1 LNRINAINYY
11 SPTIF
16 RAIGFTGTSVGLLA
30 TGVYGLVKMASCFI
44 FVAFFVDKVG
54 RRIPLLLGSVG
65 AGIAM
70 FFIGIYVAVSHSLTV
85 APPKD
90 AGANAALA
98 MVYIYAI
105 FYGFSWNG
113 IPWLYTSEIL
123 PTRVRTLGMATGV
136 CIQWLSQF
144 VVVYSLPYMIRGI
157 GYGTFI
163 FFGTC
168 TVVAFFFA
176 LLFVP
181 ETKGVTLEDM
191 DLIFGK
197 DVSVFAGK
205 ARRNYAAM
213 RSDPDR
219 IVYSTEINK
228 NDETEV
234 ERI

>member
-1 LNRINAINYY
+1 MTRINAINYY

-30 TGVYGLVKMASCFI
+30 TGIYGLVKMGSCFI
-44 FVAFFVDKVG
+44 FVVFFVDKVG
-54 RRIPLLLGSVG
+54 RRLPLLVGSVG

-70 FFIGIYVAVSHSLTV
+70 YYMGIYVAVSHSLTR

-144 VVVYSLPYMIRGI
+144 VVVYSLPYMIKGI

-163 FFGTC
+163 FFGSC
-168 TVVAFFFA
+168 TVLAFFFA
-176 LLFVP
+176 LFFVP
-181 ETKGVTLEDM
+181 ETKGVQIEDM
-191 DLIFGK
+191 DLIFGAK
-197 DVSVFAGK
+197 VSLLATK
-205 ARRNYAAM
+205 ARKNYEM
-213 RSDPDR
+213 KRDDPDSR
-219 IVYSTEINK
+219 VYSTEVVKQDRDQI
-228 NDETEV
+228 EV
-234 ERI
+234 A